1 MERAAAGM
9 TVRNAIS
16 GALVAFTLALSLP
29 SGPAAAKA
37 SATSLVERESQLF
50 DSWLATVDDGQPLA
64 GVLPAGPNYHLLA
77 VSAGSLAGAVVG
89 VGLASVL
96 PAPLGAGELLL
107 PGVAVAA
114 RDVAIYAARAVTVMV
129 STGIGGFVASWIYH
143 SR

>member
-1 MERAAAGM
+1 M
-9 TVRNAIS
+9 TVRYAIS
-16 GALVAFTLALSLP
+16 GALVAFTLSLILP

-50 DSWLATVDDGQPLA
+50 DSWLATVDGGQPLA
-64 GVLPAGPNYHLLA
+64 GFQPAGPNYHLLA
-77 VSAGSLAGAVVG
+77 VSAGSLAGAIVG
-89 VGLASVL
+89 IGLASVV
-96 PAPLGAGELLL
+96 PTPLGVGELLV